1 MDLSSFLTLF
11 QTIIVLI
18 LIIFLANV
26 SLKYLSKYMHKQNK
40 IIKVV
45 ERTSVFNNSAIGI
58 VDICGIYYLMSFTD
72 KDNKILKELEKSEV
86 ESILEQ
92 MDKGKSSIDVL
103 SKKTLHFGM
112 RKKSE

>member
-1 MDLSSFLTLF
+1 MDFSSFVALF
-11 QTIIVLI
+11 QTIIVLV
-18 LIIFLANV
+18 LIIFLANI
-26 SLKYLSKYMHKQNK
+26 SLKYLNKYMHKQNK

-72 KDNKILKELEKSEV
+72 KENKILKELEKSDV
-86 ESILEQ
+86 ESMLEKIDNEKRFTEILRREKV
-92 MDKGKSSIDVL
+92 D
-103 SKKTLHFGM
+103 FGM